1 MRTRSGLIL
10 LGVALVALS
19 LMALWTVNADS
30 DPPTGSPLAQDFT
43 FKDINPASSTHG
55 DALTLS
61 ELYADGGVVLQ
72 FVASWCG
79 PCREELP
86 HLQELYA
93 ADRAPIVLVAADEYG
108 FTEGILIVAERARLT
123 TPLLFVPKEQAAALG
138 QHYDHELLPTTYLI
152 GEQGMILERHEGAW
166 SKSRLVAAI
175 ERQLE

>member
-1 MRTRSGLIL
+1 MPPRSSWILVGAALAAVLLIAF
-10 LGVALVALS
+10 VS
-19 LMALWTVNADS
+19 ADS
-30 DPPTGSPLAQDFT
+30 DPHTERPLAQDFT
-43 FKDINPASSTHG
+43 FKDINPASPTHG

-152 GEQGMILERHEGAW
+152 GEQGVILERHEGAW

-175 ERQLE
+175 ERRLE